1 MKPSSLMSALV
12 AFVLVCALTVGFVTP
27 AVSQTDESF
36 SHRRPRVDFS
46 RLVVIGDSLSAGFQN
61 NSLLDSQQ
69 RNGYANLIARRARVE
84 LPQPLIAYP
93 GIPNVLQLIDVGP
106 PPVIVPAPGIS
117 TGRLDP
123 TLQVRNLAVPG
134 ARVQDVLTTRP
145 DPRDGINTLTDI
157 VLGLPAFVPGVGD
170 GVARSQIEFAEELK
184 PSVVLL
190 WIGNND
196 ALGAALAADPAG
208 LTPQADFERA
218 YEEVARRVRATG
230 ARVVVANIPD
240 VTVVPYLTSAAE
252 VALLLN
258 LPPAF
263 VNARLGITNG
273 DYVTPAALPLIAAIL
288 GGAST
293 EPLPSNTV
301 LTKAEAATI
310 RERVA
315 GFNRFIA
322 RQANRNGFALADINS
337 LLNRIDRFGYPV
349 LLSNPFEIRL
359 LTTTF
364 LGGLFSLDGVH
375 PTNTGYAVIANEFI
389 YQLDTRF
396 GARLLP
402 VNVWRIAGDDPL
414 VLRGAANQRL
424 PRAPVAASATVTGD
438 VLGALR

>member
-1 MKPSSLMSALV
+1 MKCFSPKPLFIR
-12 AFVLVCALTVGFVTP
+12 FVLVCALTLGLVAPVFT
-27 AVSQTDESF
+27 QTQESL
-36 SHRRPRVDFS
+36 SNRRPRADFS
-46 RLVVIGDSLSAGFQN
+46 RLVVIGDSLSAGYQN
-61 NSLLDSQQ
+61 NSLLDTQQ
-69 RNGYANLIARRARVE
+69 VNGYANLIARRARVE
-84 LPQPLIAYP
+84 LPHPLIAYP
-93 GIPNVLQLIDVGP
+93 GIPNVLRLIDVGP
-106 PPVIVPAPGIS
+106 PPVIVPESGIS
-117 TGRLDP
+117 TGRIDP

-145 DPRDGINTLTDI
+145 DARDGINTLTDI
-157 VLGLPAFVPGVGD
+157 VLGLPAFVPNVGD

-196 ALGAALAADPAG
+196 ALGAALAADPAL
-208 LTPQADFERA
+208 LTSQADFERA

-230 ARVVVANIPD
+230 ARTVVANIPD

-252 VALLLN
+252 VALLFK

-263 VNARLGITNG
+263 INARLGIASG
-273 DYVTPAALPLIAAIL
+273 DYVTPAAFPLVTAIL
-288 GGAST
+288 AGAST
-293 EPLPSNTV
+293 AQLPPNTV
-301 LTKAEAATI
+301 LTRAEAATI

-322 RQANRNGFALADINS
+322 RQAQRNGFALADINK

-349 LLSNPFEIRL
+349 VLTNPFEIRL

-375 PTNTGYAVIANEFI
+375 PTNTGYAIIANEFI
-389 YQLDTRF
+389 HQLDSRF
-396 GARLLP
+396 NARLLP
-402 VNVWRIAGDDPL
+402 VNVWRIASGDPL
-414 VLRGAANQRL
+414 VLRGDANERV
-424 PRAPVAASATVTGD
+424 PRAPVAASAAATGD

>member
-1 MKPSSLMSALV
+1 
-12 AFVLVCALTVGFVTP
+12 VL
-27 AVSQTDESF
+27 
-36 SHRRPRVDFS
+36 R
-46 RLVVIGDSLSAGFQN
+46 
-61 NSLLDSQQ
+61 
-69 RNGYANLIARRARVE
+69 
-84 LPQPLIAYP
+84 
-93 GIPNVLQLIDVGP
+93 LIDVGP
-106 PPVIVPAPGIS
+106 PPVIAPAPGIS
-117 TGRLDP
+117 TGRLDA

-157 VLGLPAFVPGVGD
+157 VLGLPAFVPNVGD

-218 YEEVARRVRATG
+218 YAEVARRVRATG

-258 LPPAF
+258 LPAAF
-263 VNARLGITNG
+263 VNARLGIADG
-273 DYVTPAALPLIAAIL
+273 DYVTPAAFPLIAAIL
-288 GGAST
+288 SGAST
-293 EPLPSNTV
+293 APLPANTV
-301 LTKAEAATI
+301 LTRAEAGTI

-322 RQANRNGFALADINS
+322 RQAQRNNFALADINS

-349 LLSNPFEIRL
+349 LLSDPFEIRL

-375 PTNTGYAVIANEFI
+375 PTNTGYAIIANEFI
-389 YQLDTRF
+389 RELDSRF
-396 GARLLP
+396 GAQLLP
-402 VNVWRIAGDDPL
+402 VNVWRIAGNDPL
-414 VLRGAANQRL
+414 VLRGAANERV
-424 PRAPVAASATVTGD
+424 PRAPVAASAAVTGD
-438 VLGALR
+438 VLGAVR

>member
-1 MKPSSLMSALV
+1 MKPFSPASAFV
-12 AFVLVCALTVGFVTP
+12 AFVLICAFTFGFVTP
-27 AVSQTDESF
+27 AVSQTEQNF
-36 SHRRPRVDFS
+36 SNRRQRVDFS

-61 NSLLDSQQ
+61 NSLLDTQQ

-84 LPQPLIAYP
+84 LPHPLIAYP
-93 GIPNVLQLIDVGP
+93 GIPNVLQLVDVGP
-106 PPVIVPAPGIS
+106 PPVLVPASGVS
-117 TGRLDP
+117 TGRIDA

-196 ALGAALAADPAG
+196 ALGAALAADPAA

-258 LPPAF
+258 LPSAF
-263 VNARLGITNG
+263 VNARLGIADG

-293 EPLPSNTV
+293 APLPANTV

-322 RQANRNGFALADINS
+322 RQANRNGFALADINN

-389 YQLDTRF
+389 RQLDFRF
-396 GARLLP
+396 GAQLLP

-414 VLRGAANQRL
+414 VLRGAANERL
-424 PRAPVAASATVTGD
+424 PRAPVAASATVTGE